1 MKIFFLF
8 IPFLLLISSCSGKDK
23 EQNKISEAAK
33 SNKISGDKNAGNKN
47 SGLISG
53 EKSLSDN
60 PVVSDIQFGI
70 NLVPESLHNE
80 NKIIEAVKWK
90 DSLGM
95 NLIVIT
101 LSDEK
106 TVYEDNRIKEFFVH
120 HYLLSGNTKVL
131 WKTYDFVKDCPFDIT
146 LEYIDRSLTV
156 TDLDSNGLAE
166 TSFVYRLSCKSDV
179 SPDDMKLIMHEG
191 HKKYAVRGVMILK
204 INNEDAVGG
213 EMNIDASF
221 SKAPPEFKIY
231 AVEKWNKFNKDFV
244 GEMYDK

>member
-1 MKIFFLF
+1 MKLIFII
-8 IPFLLLISSCSGKDK
+8 IPFLIIFSSCTGKDK
-23 EQNKISEAAK
+23 EQTKLSESAQSDDASVNQK
-33 SNKISGDKNAGNKN
+33 EGALSKENSADDKP
-47 SGLISG
+47 L
-53 EKSLSDN
+53 
-60 PVVSDIQFGI
+60 VSDIQYGI
-70 NLVPESLHNE
+70 TLVPESLHNE

-90 DSLGM
+90 DSLGV

-106 TVYEDNRIKEFFVH
+106 TIYEDDRLKEFFVH
-120 HYLLSGNTKVL
+120 HYLLSENNKIL

-146 LEYIDRSLTV
+146 LEYIDRSLSV

-191 HKKYAVRGVMILK
+191 FKKYAIRGVMLLK
-204 INNEDAVGG
+204 INNEGTFGG
-213 EMNIDASF
+213 EMNIDVSF
-221 SKAPPEFKIY
+221 NKAPKVFKEY
-231 AVEKWNKFNKDFV
+231 AVEKWNEFNKDFA